1 MELDRCKIL
10 IVDDEKA
17 IRLGLSKCV
26 EASGFTP
33 LEAANGYEALQL
45 VEQQRPGLVILDVM
59 MRGMSGLEVCRLLR
73 ANSRIEGIKIIILSA
88 KGQQKEKKEGIEAGA
103 DRYITKPFE
112 YKELLRQIK
121 QLVEKK

>member
-1 MELDRCKIL
+1 MELDESKIL

-26 EASGFTP
+26 KASGFKP
-33 LEAANGYEALQL
+33 LEAANGYEALHV
-45 VEQQRPGLVILDVM
+45 VEQHRPGMVILDVM
-59 MRGMSGLEVCRLLR
+59 MRGMSGLEVCRWLR
-73 ANSRIEGIKIIILSA
+73 ANPRTEGIKIIILSA
-88 KGQQKEKKEGIEAGA
+88 KGQQKEKEEGIEAGA

-112 YKELLRQIK
+112 YKELMRQIK